1 MQRRLLK
8 QGYHQIREA
17 AQKRRSDT
25 NEGESEGQTGSQVC
39 QSSPSTMSQC
49 SSDTQQ
55 HSSAGRTSAQETD
68 AVKESMMQ
76 SELLRLQVDQ
86 SCADGEPPLFV
97 RLLDQS

>member
-1 MQRRLLK
+1 MVIIKSEKLHR
-8 QGYHQIREA
+8 
-17 AQKRRSDT
+17 
-25 NEGESEGQTGSQVC
+25 NEGQTPTRENQKDKQEVRFVR
-39 QSSPSTMSQC
+39 QSSPSTTSQC

-76 SELLRLQVDQ
+76 SELLCLQVDQ
-86 SCADGEPPLFV
+86 SCADGEAPLFV